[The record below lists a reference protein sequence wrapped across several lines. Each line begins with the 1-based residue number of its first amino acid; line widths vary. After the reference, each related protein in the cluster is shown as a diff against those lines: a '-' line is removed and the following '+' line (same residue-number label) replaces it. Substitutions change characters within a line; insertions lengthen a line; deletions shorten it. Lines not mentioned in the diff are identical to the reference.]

1 MGADDPPGKPNP
13 AAETPM
19 AVKMPK
25 SRPMNLSRLGLWT
38 LLIVALVVFYTG
50 SSAID
55 FLVDYLWF
63 DSLGYL
69 QVFTRLLWL
78 RLGIGFASGLV
89 ALAVVGGNLWF
100 ALRMLG
106 DPSGALPPELARTP
120 LGQLVNRRN
129 LLALGWAASAVVA
142 TLVGLAT
149 STAWNAVLRYQH
161 GAPFGVTES
170 IFGRD
175 AAFYVFTIPVLDK
188 AQVFLWAVGLLSLAG
203 VGFVWVIRAQV
214 SRTSGDNVIELDD
227 YTSALRWQV
236 AIIGAVLLLLLAGGF
251 YLDRYEALYEPGG
264 LFTGPGYAD
273 VYGFLPG
280 LTLKAVTACVV
291 AIVVLIAL
299 PRRQYRVLMGAGG
312 LLVAVWIG
320 AGIYGSMLHR
330 FVVSPNELEKER
342 PYLKEHILAT
352 NKAFGLHATTE
363 RSLTEDEVLTAKDI
377 ARNGP
382 TISNIRLWDHEP
394 LLDTFAQIQEIRTYY
409 EFLAVDNDRYVLGG
423 ELRQTMLSP
432 REINPSALPSKTWVN
447 ERLTF
452 THGYGVTVGP
462 VNRVN
467 EQGLPVLY
475 VQDLP
480 PKSTYPELAVK
491 EPQIYF
497 GEGSDEYVFVK
508 TRQQEFDYPEGDR
521 NIFSTYQ
528 GTGGLAMSSLAHRL
542 LLSAYLKDMKL
553 LLSDDFTPDTRL
565 LLFRNISERVAKLAP
580 FLSYDKDPYLVIQE
594 GRLVWILDA
603 YTTTAR
609 YPYAQQVSGFG
620 NYIRNAVKATV
631 DAKDGTVRFYLA
643 DPSDPIVKA
652 YSAAFPGMFRP
663 LSDMPTGL
671 RAHLRHPEDLFNI
684 QASMYATYHMLD
696 VNTFYN
702 KEDQWSVPVV
712 GQKRMVPY
720 YTVMKLPGEQREEF
734 ILMIPF
740 TPRLKDNLAAWMVA
754 RSDPGHYGELLVYTF
769 PKQKLVYGPKQ
780 MVARINQ
787 DADVSQQIT
796 LWDQAGSNVIRGT
809 LLVIPIENS
818 LIYIQPLY
826 LKATDG
832 RIPELKRVVVGYEN
846 EIAMG
851 TDLDDAL
858 NRIFGSSKNLARASA
873 AERAAP
879 KGSPQKPNAPELARA
894 PRANDAAIRQAQQ
907 HYNAVQDAARQGDW
921 ARFGKEL
928 DALGKT
934 LRDLGK

>member
-1 MGADDPPGKPNP
+1 M
-13 AAETPM
+13 AA
-19 AVKMPK
+19 KMPYA
-25 SRPMNLSRLGLWT
+25 RPMSLPRVGMWA
-38 LLIVALVVFYTG
+38 LLIVALVLFYAG
-50 SSAID
+50 STCID
-55 FLVDYLWF
+55 FLMDYLWF
-63 DSLGYL
+63 DSLGFL
-69 QVFTRLLWL
+69 QVFSRLLWL
-78 RLGIGFASGLV
+78 RLGLGVVAGVLAFAI
-89 ALAVVGGNLWF
+89 VGGNLWL
-100 ALRMLG
+100 ALRALG

-120 LGQLVNRRN
+120 VGQLVSRRN
-129 LLALGWAASAVVA
+129 LLALALAASAVVA
-142 TLVGLAT
+142 ALIGLAT
-149 STAWNAVLRYQH
+149 SGAWDAVLRYQN
-161 GAPFGVTES
+161 GAPFGVVES
-170 IFGRD
+170 IYGRD
-175 AAFYVFTIPVLDK
+175 AAFYVFTLPLLGK
-188 AQVFLWAVGLLSLAG
+188 AQVFLWAVGLLSLGG
-203 VGFVWVIRAQV
+203 VGFVWMMRAQV
-214 SRTSGDNVIELDD
+214 GRPAGENVIELDD
-227 YTSALRWQV
+227 RTGALRWHV
-236 AIIGAVLLLLLAGGF
+236 AVIGALLLLLLAGGF
-251 YLDRYEALYEPGG
+251 VLDRYEALYEPGG

-273 VYGFLPG
+273 VFGFLPG
-280 LTLKAVTACVV
+280 LTLKAAVACAAAV
-291 AIVVLIAL
+291 AVLIAL
-299 PRRQYRVLMGAGG
+299 PRRQYRVLIGAGV

-320 AGIYGSMLHR
+320 VGVYGSMLHR

-342 PYLKEHILAT
+342 PYLKEHVLAT
-352 NKAFGLHATTE
+352 NKAFGLDKTAE
-363 RSLTEDEVLTAKDI
+363 RGLTEEEVLTAKDI
-377 ARNGP
+377 ARNMP

-409 EFLAVDNDRYVLGG
+409 EFLSVDNDRYIIDG

-432 REINPSALPSKTWVN
+432 REINTGALPSKTWVN

-452 THGYGVTVGP
+452 THGYGVTAGP

-467 EQGLPVLY
+467 EQGLPVLW

-480 PKSTYPELAVK
+480 PKASHPELAVK

-497 GEGSDEYVFVK
+497 GEGTDEYVFVR
-508 TRQQEFDYPEGDR
+508 TRQQEFDYPEGER

-542 LLSAYLKDMKL
+542 LMAAYLKDMKL

-565 LLFRNISERVAKLAP
+565 LLFRNISQRVAKLAP

-603 YTTTAR
+603 YTTTSR
-609 YPYAQQVSGFG
+609 YPYAEQVPGLG
-620 NYIRNAVKATV
+620 NYIRNSVKATV
-631 DAKDGTVRFYLA
+631 DAKDGTVRFYLV
-643 DPSDPIVKA
+643 DPNDPIARA

-663 LSDMPTGL
+663 LSEMPAGL
-671 RAHLRHPEDLFNI
+671 RAHLRHPEDLFSI
-684 QASMYATYHMLD
+684 QAGMYATYHMLD

-702 KEDQWSVPVV
+702 KEDQWSIPVV

-754 RSDPGHYGELLVYTF
+754 RSDGEHYGQLLVYTF

-787 DADVSQQIT
+787 DPDVSQQIT
-796 LWDQAGSNVIRGT
+796 LWDQAGSNVMRGT

-851 TDLDDAL
+851 TDLEDAL
-858 NRIFGSSKNLARASA
+858 NRIFGSSKNLARAAA

-879 KGSPQKPNAPELARA
+879 QGAAPKPSAPEPVRA
-894 PRANDAAIRQAQQ
+894 PRADDAAIRQAQQ
-907 HYNAVQDAARQGDW
+907 HYNAVQDAARLGDW

-934 LRDLGK
+934 LRELRK